1 VPLRGRHRGSSRT
14 GTFLALV
21 GIVGVLSATF
31 IAGLWTGRN
40 WPVIV
45 GNPRSTAAA
54 EAPLAKGRGAVERPR
69 PAEPLPTLTFYQDL
83 KAPLTASPPPPRPA
97 KGGRPPDLKHEMP
110 ERADAGTAARPE
122 SAPAGE
128 AGGRF
133 TVQVAAY
140 NVKPLAEAL
149 RTTLA
154 AAGHDARVVE
164 GGQGGGVRYRVQVGA
179 FPTRE
184 AAREAATRLAAERSL
199 STFVT
204 TR

>member
-1 VPLRGRHRGSSRT
+1 VGLRGRRRGNSRT

-21 GIVGVLSATF
+21 GIVGVLGATF
-31 IAGLWTGRN
+31 IAGLWSGRN

-45 GNPRSTAAA
+45 GNPKSSVAA
-54 EAPLAKGRGAVERPR
+54 ETPPVKGRGAAERPR

-83 KAPLTASPPPPRPA
+83 KAPLTAPPPPPRPA
-97 KGGRPPDLKHEMP
+97 KTVRPPELKRELP
-110 ERADAGTAARPE
+110 ERAEAASPARPE
-122 SAPAGE
+122 PSPTGE
-128 AGGRF
+128 VGARF

-164 GGQGGGVRYRVQVGA
+164 ADQGGGVRYRVQVGA
-179 FPTRE
+179 FSTRE
-184 AAREAATRLAAERSL
+184 AAREAAARLASERSL

>member
-1 VPLRGRHRGSSRT
+1 MRGRRGGSRT
-14 GTFLALV
+14 GTFFVLM

-31 IAGLWTGRN
+31 VAGLWTGRN

-45 GNPRSTAAA
+45 GNPRSPASA
-54 EAPLAKGRGAVERPR
+54 EAPAVKSRPPGDRPR
-69 PAEPLPTLTFYQDL
+69 PAEPLPALTFYQDL
-83 KAPLTASPPPPRPA
+83 KAPLTAPPPPPKPA
-97 KGGRPPDLKHEMP
+97 KPRPPELKREEP
-110 ERADAGTAARPE
+110 AKLVAPSAARAEPTLP
-122 SAPAGE
+122 PAAEPGP
-128 AGGRF
+128 RF

-149 RTTLA
+149 RSTLT

-164 GGQGGGVRYRVQVGA
+164 SEGGVRYRVQVGT

-184 AAREAATRLAAERSL
+184 AAREAAGRLAAERSL